1 MERGGKGM
9 SEPKFTKGP
18 LEVIAFGP
26 PTADWV
32 GAQFFI
38 RAKDAPGGTA
48 AIMGGL
54 GEVEEKANADLYAA
68 APDMYEALKD
78 EEKQLVQMYRAINP
92 AANEGEGN
100 RMADNDWSVK
110 SIRAALAKAAGVK

>member
-1 MERGGKGM
+1 M

-68 APDMYEALKD
+68 APDMYEALRD
-78 EEKQLVQMYRAINP
+78 VETIVSMSV
-92 AANEGEGN
+92 
-100 RMADNDWSVK
+100 ADDAPSLK
-110 SIRAALAKAAGVK
+110 KLRAALAKATGVK